1 MRISISKLRQ
11 IIQEELDTV
20 VKEYG
25 APVFTS
31 KKEKSAYA
39 RRMPVADE
47 DDRTELEK
55 AVSRDKKIKEKDNK
69 RD

>member
-1 MRISISKLRQ
+1 MKLSISHLRQ
-11 IIQEELDTV
+11 IIQEELDII

-31 KKEKSAYA
+31 KKEKSPYH
-39 RRMPVADE
+39 RRMSVADE

-55 AVSRDKKIKEKDNK
+55 AVSRDKKSKEKDK
-69 RD
+69 KKD